1 MTKQMQEID
10 VTLHRGSGNV
20 FADLGFPNP
29 EELQIKSSMVQEID
43 KAIKNRGLTQ
53 SAAADLTGVDQ
64 PTLSKL
70 LNGHFH
76 AISLDRLI
84 DILNR
89 LGRSVEI
96 RVRPAR
102 GKAAAKTSFVAM

>member
-1 MTKQMQEID
+1 MAKQKDEID

-20 FADLGFPNP
+20 FADLGFSNP
-29 EELQIKSSMVQEID
+29 EELQVKSSMVQEID

-53 SAAADLTGVDQ
+53 SAAANLVGIDQ

-76 AISLDRLI
+76 RISLDRLI
-84 DILNR
+84 EILNR
-89 LGRSVEI
+89 LGRNVEI

-102 GKAAAKTSFVAM
+102 GKATAKTSFVTM